1 MLNVQSGLI
10 IWTII
15 TFVLLVL
22 VLSKVAW
29 KPLLQ
34 ALHSRENGI
43 REALR
48 EADEA
53 RKEAEKVLAENRQ
66 AIAKANE
73 ETARLLR
80 EGRELADQMK
90 NDIVARAHE
99 SAKHAVEQ
107 AKDEI
112 QRERDAALVQLRNQ
126 VADLAIKAAEKI
138 LDESL
143 DAARQKKIVD
153 KVLLKLPKN

>member
-34 ALHSRENGI
+34 ALHNRENGI

-48 EADEA
+48 QAEEA
-53 RKEAEKVLAENRQ
+53 RKEAATVLAENRQ

>member
-34 ALHSRENGI
+34 ALHGRENGI

>member
-1 MLNVQSGLI
+1 MLNVHSGLI

-34 ALHSRENGI
+34 ALHNRENGI

-66 AIAKANE
+66 AITKANE

-99 SAKHAVEQ
+99 SAKHTVEQ

-153 KVLLKLPKN
+153 KVLQKIPKN

>member
-90 NDIVARAHE
+90 NDIMARAHE

>member
-53 RKEAEKVLAENRQ
+53 RKEAEKVLSENRQ

>member
-1 MLNVQSGLI
+1 MLNVHSGLI

-34 ALHSRENGI
+34 ALHNRENGI

-66 AIAKANE
+66 AITKANE
-73 ETARLLR
+73 ETARF
-80 EGRELADQMK
+80 
-90 NDIVARAHE
+90 
-99 SAKHAVEQ
+99 
-107 AKDEI
+107 
-112 QRERDAALVQLRNQ
+112 
-126 VADLAIKAAEKI
+126 
-138 LDESL
+138 
-143 DAARQKKIVD
+143 AARRA
-153 KVLLKLPKN
+153 

>member
-1 MLNVQSGLI
+1 MLNVHSGLI

-29 KPLLQ
+29 KPLLR
-34 ALHSRENGI
+34 ALHDRENSI

-48 EADEA
+48 HADEA

-80 EGRELADQMK
+80 EGRELAEQMK
-90 NDIVARAHE
+90 NEIVARAHE
-99 SAKHAVEQ
+99 SAKHTVEQ

-112 QRERDAALVQLRNQ
+112 QREKEAALLQLRHQ
-126 VADLAIKAAEKI
+126 VADLAILAAEKI
-138 LDESL
+138 LEESL

-153 KVLLKLPKN
+153 KVLQKLPKN

>member
-1 MLNVQSGLI
+1 MLNVHSGLI

-22 VLSKVAW
+22 VLGKVAW

-34 ALHSRENGI
+34 ALHNRENGI

-48 EADEA
+48 QAEEA
-53 RKEAEKVLAENRQ
+53 RKESEKVLAENRQ
-66 AIAKANE
+66 AITKANE
-73 ETARLLR
+73 ETSRLLR
-80 EGRELADQMK
+80 EWRELAEQMK

-112 QRERDAALVQLRNQ
+112 QRERDAALLQLRNQ
-126 VADLAIKAAEKI
+126 VADLAIMVAEKI

-153 KVLLKLPKN
+153 KVLQKLPKN

>member
-126 VADLAIKAAEKI
+126 VADLAIKTAEKI

-153 KVLLKLPKN
+153 KVLLKLPRN

>member
-1 MLNVQSGLI
+1 MLNVHSGLI

-29 KPLLQ
+29 KPILQ
-34 ALHSRENGI
+34 ALHSRENSI
-43 REALR
+43 RDALR
-48 EADEA
+48 QAEEA
-53 RKEAEKVLAENRQ
+53 RKDAEKVLAENRQ
-66 AIAKANE
+66 AISKANE

-80 EGRELADQMK
+80 EGRELAEQMK
-90 NDIVARAHE
+90 NEIVARAHE
-99 SAKHAVEQ
+99 QAKHNLDQ

-112 QRERDAALVQLRNQ
+112 QREKEAALLQLRSQ
-126 VADLAIKAAEKI
+126 VADLAITVAEKI
-138 LDESL
+138 LEESL

-153 KVLLKLPKN
+153 KVLQKLPKN

>member
-15 TFVLLVL
+15 TFVLLIL

-34 ALHSRENGI
+34 ALHNRENGI

-48 EADEA
+48 QAEEA
-53 RKEAEKVLAENRQ
+53 RKEAATVLAENRQ
-66 AIAKANE
+66 AIAMANE

-80 EGRELADQMK
+80 EGRELAEQMK
-90 NDIVARAHE
+90 SDIVARAHE

-126 VADLAIKAAEKI
+126 VADLAIKVAEKI

-143 DAARQKKIVD
+143 DTARQKKIVD